1 MVFFLVSICVHLYES
16 FEKFCEKENGLFECF
31 SSNSHS
37 FIVWGLPILPDSV
50 AKWGKKERKKK
61 RIIKRKFNLN
71 ENNHITGSVL

>member
-31 SSNSHS
+31 SSDSHS

-50 AKWGKKERKKK
+50 AKRGKKRKEKKK
-61 RIIKRKFNLN
+61 
-71 ENNHITGSVL
+71 NNKEKV